1 MTRSALDSPRA
12 WFMWS
17 LGVLAYT
24 AAVMQR
30 TSFGVASVMATERF
44 SAGASLVSLFV
55 VVQLLTY
62 AAMQVPVGVL
72 ADRFGTR
79 LVVTCGAALMCIGQ
93 LDLAF
98 STSVVSA
105 IIARI
110 LVGAGDAMTFTAVLR
125 MLPSWFSAGR
135 IPVLNQLTGM
145 LGQAGQLLSSI
156 PLAALL
162 GVAGWTSSFVAAGLV
177 SVVVAAVVLVLLR
190 NAPPGAPELRVEAEA
205 GVRQQVMDVL
215 RVPATRLAF
224 WIHWMCAFWG
234 MVFALMW
241 GYPFLLH
248 GLGYPQPVA
257 AGLFTVLVLAGAPF
271 GPLIGLLSRRAPLQ
285 RTNLALVLSVM
296 AAVPWL
302 AVLLWPGQAPV
313 WLLVLLMVGM
323 AASGPGSGIGFD
335 VARASNPLHQIGT
348 ASGVVIVGGFFA
360 GLVNILVV
368 GLVLDLLGGYSLTAF
383 RWAMATQFMFWGVGV
398 AGAYTARAQAR
409 RLDRDRGVRYPTL
422 WAVVRREVANWLVQ
436 WRIFRS
442 PASVGSTGGASS
454 MGTIMPGGPR
464 KARWLCTFRWWT
476 SGKCRAKIVSGLIR
490 AATSTAPDSHPAAG
504 AGWGWAAAGDQ
515 RQAPGREPA
524 AGSPAGSAA
533 PAAAA
538 GPAPAG
544 RPGGR
549 RSRRSSRQAPGARPG
564 R

>member
-1 MTRSALDSPRA
+1 MTRAGIDSPRA
-12 WFMWS
+12 WSMWV
-17 LGVLAYT
+17 LGVLAYA

-30 TSFGVASVMATERF
+30 TSFGVASVMAMERF
-44 SAGASLVSLFV
+44 AAGASLVSLFV

-62 AAMQVPVGVL
+62 AVMQVPVGVL

-79 LVVTCGAALMCIGQ
+79 LMVGCGAALMAIGQ

-313 WLLVLLMVGM
+313 WLLVVLMVGI
-323 AASGPGSGIGFD
+323 AAAGPGSAIGFD
-335 VARASNPLHQIGT
+335 VARASNPLHRIGT

-360 GLVNILVV
+360 GLVNIFVV
-368 GLVLDLLGGYSLTAF
+368 GLVLDLLGGYSMTSF
-383 RWAMATQFMFWGVGV
+383 RWAMATQFLFWGIGV
-398 AGAYTARAQAR
+398 VGAYRARAAAR
-409 RLDRDRGVRYPTL
+409 RVDRDRGVRHPPL
-422 WAVVRREVANWLVQ
+422 VEVLRREAANWLVQ

-442 PASVGSTGGASS
+442 PASVGSTRDALELVVSAGRSVRLAAVLPGTGGRLVAIDVAPPQATASWWS
-454 MGTIMPGGPR
+454 QRVADYLEVVGTEELEVGAIEVRCADPDTTNQVR
-464 KARWLCTFRWWT
+464 T
-476 SGKCRAKIVSGLIR
+476 LIADEVTRRR
-490 AATSTAPDSHPAAG
+490 AALSFEVVT
-504 AGWGWAAAGDQ
+504 
-515 RQAPGREPA
+515 RGR
-524 AGSPAGSAA
+524 
-533 PAAAA
+533 
-538 GPAPAG
+538 
-544 RPGGR
+544 
-549 RSRRSSRQAPGARPG
+549 
-564 R
+564 